1 MEDEKQR
8 EWTDAINQITMHRE
22 RMTVARRG
30 APWDDNFDISE
41 VRDNILLAADAELT
55 ALRAERD
62 RLREALRCTSENCS
76 EFGHIHDGDCS
87 ACPQGII
94 RRRAYGEGE

>member
-1 MEDEKQR
+1 
-8 EWTDAINQITMHRE
+8 
-22 RMTVARRG
+22 MTPDQQKAW
-30 APWDDNFDISE
+30 AEYISFYALENSEADDYYQALFRA
-41 VRDNILLAADAELT
+41 VDNELS